1 MQDKYQEMAC
11 DFLTTL
17 GTDGLPGM
25 VKLRASRPLA
35 DDS

>member
-11 DFLTTL
+11 DLTTL

-25 VKLRASRPLA
+25 VKLRASTPLA